1 MARGKRISEQ
11 RKSARRTIRDRRQG
25 RDKSS
30 EGSSF
35 SKSGG
40 GAQRAA
46 ENRAAAR
53 ARDKKIE
60 TERTKSRKLLS
71 EGVPPEVQKANLEA
85 FQKGFTEETTTE
97 AFGDLAG
104 AVTGG
109 LGKAAVEAVS
119 SAADALGSPEESES
133 FQRQGFS
140 RFGAQVAED
149 IGPTKSGLVNKGLD
163 LAASTNPGAGIAKA
177 ALDFKKR
184 SETTITGP
192 GGVESPAFTGEAG
205 AGAGGRQGE
214 DRGSI
219 SNEDIALTPSPVP
232 PTTSI
237 APRTPEITV
246 TPASPGIGISSG
258 TDERVP
264 NFAGSIVVSGRKSRK
279 RRGIT

>member
-1 MARGKRISEQ
+1 MARGRRISEQ
-11 RKSARRTIRDRRQG
+11 RRSARRTIRDRRSG
-25 RDKSS
+25 RDKAS

-60 TERTKSRKLLS
+60 TERAKSRKLLS
-71 EGVPPEVQKANLEA
+71 EGVPPEVQKANLES

-104 AVTGG
+104 SVTGG
-109 LGKAAVEAVS
+109 LGKAVVEGLS
-119 SAADALGSPEESES
+119 SAADALSGPDETEG
-133 FQRQGFS
+133 FQRRGFS
-140 RFGAQVAED
+140 RFGAKVAED
-149 IGPTKSGLVNKGLD
+149 IGPTGSGTVNRGLD
-163 LAASTNPGAGIAKA
+163 LAASTNPGAGITKA

-184 SETTITGP
+184 SETKIKGP
-192 GGVESPAFTGEAG
+192 GGIDSPAFTGEAG
-205 AGAGGRQGE
+205 AGPGGRSGE
-214 DRGSI
+214 DKGSV
-219 SNEDIALTPSPVP
+219 SNADAALTPSPVP

-237 APRTPEITV
+237 TPRTTEITV

-264 NFAGSIVVSGRKSRK
+264 NFTGSIVVSGRKSRK